1 VRYLE
6 DPRQTELFDVFAHI
20 LSPVAHRRL
29 TSGWQHLFR
38 CAILKLMP
46 AGKLAE
52 HFDPAMGRP
61 TKELYSMAGL
71 LFIMEFRNLTHEEAA
86 DAYMF
91 GVDVQYALNLQPE
104 NQSLCRR
111 TIERYLKLF
120 REDEMAQA
128 IMHDVTAELVQLLE
142 LDVSKQRLDST
153 HIESNMAKFGRMKLM
168 ATTIR
173 RFLVQ
178 VKRHDEGSYNALKK
192 SVCERYEASDQ
203 SIFGWKS
210 LDDDGVNA
218 LRQSIAE
225 DLAYLVERYRRDEAH
240 NSRSTYLMLVK
251 VFEQQCEVIAE
262 KVVVKKK
269 TGGNIICNP
278 SDPDATFDGH
288 KGSGYQVQ
296 LSETYSA
303 DNSVQLI
310 IAALPETACESDS
323 RAIAKL
329 IDHFDEHGHRPETLL
344 ADTAYGSD
352 ENFIACACNS
362 PRSWCGPS
370 HNEGTV
376 NPVIELISPTSG
388 REKGTTKESV
398 ASPEQG
404 STVSNGSAAETL
416 SSPPLLTILDF
427 VYDSQLNRFTHCP
440 AGLELHRA
448 HYREDED
455 QHLLL
460 MLNSTCGTCQLKGRC
475 PISRDPMLCQLRMNG
490 KDLRLA
496 QRRAAERTDEFK
508 ATYRMR
514 GGIEATNSMLKRVTG
529 LDRLRVRGRPAVFSS
544 ILLKVAGWN
553 LLRAASM
560 RPLVRKLTK
569 GGASGQS
576 ALTFAA
582 SYRRHT
588 ASNSVLV
595 A

>member
-1 VRYLE
+1 MRYLE
-6 DPRQTELFDVFAHI
+6 DPRQTELFDVFADI
-20 LSPVAHRRL
+20 LSPVAYRRL

-91 GVDVQYALNLQPE
+91 AVDVQYALNLQPE

-111 TIERYLKLF
+111 TIERYIKLF
-120 REDEMAQA
+120 RDDDMAQA
-128 IMHDVTAELVQLLE
+128 IMHDVTAELVQRLE

-173 RFLVQ
+173 RFLMQ
-178 VKRHDEGSYNALKK
+178 VKRHDEGSYNAVKK
-192 SVCERYEASDQ
+192 SIRERYEASDQ

-225 DLAYLVERYRRDEAH
+225 DLAYLVERYRRNKEH

-251 VFEQQCEVIAE
+251 VFEQQCEVIDE
-262 KVVVKKK
+262 KVAVKKK

-303 DNSVQLI
+303 ENSVQLI

-329 IDHFDEHGHRPETLL
+329 IEHFDEHGHRPGTLL

-352 ENFIACACNS
+352 ENFMACARNS
-362 PRSWCGPS
+362 SRSWFGPS
-370 HNEGTV
+370 HDEGTV

-388 REKGTTKESV
+388 QEKDATQATPGS
-398 ASPEQG
+398 SEQD
-404 STVSNGSAAETL
+404 STAAKACAAEKL
-416 SSPPLLTILDF
+416 RSAPLLTILDF
-427 VYDSQLNRFTHCP
+427 VYDHQSNRFTHCP

-448 HYREDED
+448 HYREYED

-460 MLNSTCGTCQLKGRC
+460 MLNSTCGKCRLKGRC
-475 PISRDPMLCQLRMNG
+475 PISRDPMLCQLRLNG

-496 QRRAAERTDEFK
+496 QRRAAERTDDFRT
-508 ATYRMR
+508 TYRMR

-553 LLRAASM
+553 LLRAAS
-560 RPLVRKLTK
+560 VRSLINKLTK

-576 ALTFAA
+576 AMVFGTSCCRQAA
-582 SYRRHT
+582 FSRGL
-588 ASNSVLV
+588 A

>member
-1 VRYLE
+1 MRYLE
-6 DPRQTELFDVFAHI
+6 DPRQTELFDVFADI
-20 LSPVAHRRL
+20 LSPVAYRRL

-52 HFDPAMGRP
+52 RFDPAMGRP

-111 TIERYLKLF
+111 TIERYIKLF
-120 REDEMAQA
+120 RDDEMAQA

-178 VKRHDEGSYNALKK
+178 VKRHDEGSYNTLKK
-192 SVCERYEASDQ
+192 SVRERYEASD
-203 SIFGWKS
+203 SAIFGWKT
-210 LDDDGVNA
+210 LDDDGVNT

-225 DLAYLVERYRRDEAH
+225 DLAYLVERYRRNKNH
-240 NSRSTYLMLVK
+240 NTRSTYLMLVK
-251 VFEQQCEVIAE
+251 VFEQQCEVIDE

-269 TGGNIICNP
+269 TGGDIICNP

-296 LSETYSA
+296 LSETYSP

-323 RAIAKL
+323 RAVAKL
-329 IDHFDEHGHRPETLL
+329 VEHFDEHGHRPDTLL

-352 ENFIACACNS
+352 ENFMACARNS
-362 PRSWCGPS
+362 SRSCFGPS
-370 HNEGTV
+370 HHEGTI
-376 NPVIELISPTSG
+376 NPVMKLISPTSG
-388 REKGTTKESV
+388 QEKGTTTANVTSAEL
-398 ASPEQG
+398 G
-404 STVSNGSAAETL
+404 STAANASAAGKIN
-416 SSPPLLTILDF
+416 SSPPLTILDF
-427 VYDSQLNRFTHCP
+427 AYDSQHNRFTHCP

-448 HYREDED
+448 HYREYED

-460 MLNSTCGTCQLKGRC
+460 MLNSTCGECPLKGRC
-475 PISRDPMLCQLRMNG
+475 PISRDPMLCQLRLNG

-496 QRRAAERTDEFK
+496 QRRAAEKTESFK
-508 ATYRMR
+508 TEYRMR
-514 GGIEATNSMLKRVTG
+514 GGIESTNSILKRVTG

-553 LLRAASM
+553 LLRAAS
-560 RPLVRKLTK
+560 VRTLIAKLTK
-569 GGASGQS
+569 SGQTGQS
-576 ALTFAA
+576 ALSFAT
-582 SYRRHT
+582 SYGGQMRFNT
-588 ASNSVLV
+588 LLA